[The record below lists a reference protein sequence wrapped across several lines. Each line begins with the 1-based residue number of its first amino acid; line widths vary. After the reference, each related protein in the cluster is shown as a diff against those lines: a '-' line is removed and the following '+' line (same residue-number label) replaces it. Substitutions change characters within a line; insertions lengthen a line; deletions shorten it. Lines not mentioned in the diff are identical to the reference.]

1 MGASIGLIGP
11 LCQCQG
17 VATVGFERHNNM
29 AESEILEG
37 YFGEYKKITDI
48 YCVSTMCQA

>member
-1 MGASIGLIGP
+1 MGASIGLTGP

-29 AESEILEG
+29 AESEFLEG

-48 YCVSTMCQA
+48 Y